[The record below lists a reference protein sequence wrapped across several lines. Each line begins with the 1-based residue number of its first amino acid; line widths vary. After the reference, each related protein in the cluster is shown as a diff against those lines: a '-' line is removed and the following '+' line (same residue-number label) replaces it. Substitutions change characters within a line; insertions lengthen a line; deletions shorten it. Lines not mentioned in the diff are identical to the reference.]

1 MSITKLIQELKNNN
15 EDFELYPTSKEMI
28 ECLRHRIAGDKEWL
42 DIGCG
47 TCNLKK
53 YLPASIK
60 NYYVIEKSK
69 ILLDK
74 LDAET
79 IVLGTDFYATY
90 LLDKPVDYVFCNPPY
105 SDFENW
111 AIQIISNSNCKK
123 IFLVIPTRWRDS
135 EKIKR
140 AIEDSKSK
148 SYIVDSFDFLDA
160 ERKARAVVDVVEIER
175 QYSTERYNDNNR
187 QYERIQFN
195 ETAFSQFLNEFFKI
209 EKEDKKSEDTSKDE
223 IKNKLVQAE
232 NKAMMLVDLYQYEY
246 KNFLDSFN
254 ALKGLNREIFNNI
267 GVDLYMIQKS
277 MQKQMTGLKTKYW
290 TILFEEFDELK
301 EKLTCDT
308 RRKFIQDF
316 RNLLTIDF
324 TIENIWVVVMWVI
337 KNANKHYEDQL
348 ISFYKKLSSPEN
360 IKQYVSNKRA
370 FETREWGNKRI
381 WSDSSTISHYF
392 LDYRIIMTNIFDYT
406 YMGWRNSDRN
416 TDNRYMSEKERLND
430 IFVIAQNLGFIVERD
445 CELPKK
451 TGEKY
456 FVYYKNS
463 DKVFME
469 YRVYKNDN
477 MHVKFDIEFSKAM
490 NVEVARLLGWITK
503 KEDIKKE
510 FDPKM
515 AKGAEKY
522 FKANRFIQ
530 LDGNGLKLLGTTKTA
545 EVA

>member
-1 MSITKLIQELKNNN
+1 MGINQLVLELKENN
-15 EDFELYPTSKEMI
+15 EDFEFYPTSKPMI
-28 ECLRHRIAGDKEWL
+28 ECIRHRIEKDKEWL

-53 YLPASIK
+53 YLPTTIK

-69 ILLDK
+69 ILLEK

-111 AIQIISNSNCKK
+111 AVQIISNANCKK
-123 IFLVIPTRWRDS
+123 IFLVIPMRWRDS

-160 ERKARAVVDVVEIER
+160 ERKARAVVDIVEIER
-175 QYSTERYNDNNR
+175 QYSTERYNDNSR

-195 ETAFSQFLNEFFKI
+195 ETAFSQFINEFFKT
-209 EKEDKKSEDTSKDE
+209 EEEDKKTEDTGKDE
-223 IKNKLVQAE
+223 IKNRLVQAE
-232 NKAMMLVDLYQYEY
+232 NKAVMLVDLYQYEY

-301 EKLTCDT
+301 EKLTCDV

-337 KNANKHYEDQL
+337 KNANKYYEDQL
-348 ISFYKKLSSPEN
+348 VSFYKKLSSPEN
-360 IKQYVSNKRA
+360 IKQYASNKRA

-381 WSDSSTISHYF
+381 WADSSTISHYV

-406 YMGWRNSDRN
+406 YMSWRNSDRN
-416 TDNRYMSEKERLND
+416 RDNSYSSERERLND
-430 IFVIAQNLGFIVERD
+430 IFVIAQNLGFIVDRN

-451 TGEKY
+451 TGDKY
-456 FVYYKNS
+456 FVYYKDS

-469 YRVYKNDN
+469 YRVYQNGN

-510 FDPKM
+510 FSPEM

-522 FKANRFIQ
+522 FKQNYTCI
-530 LDGNGLKLLGTTKTA
+530 GCNTLLLTTAK
-545 EVA
+545 

>member
-1 MSITKLIQELKNNN
+1 MGIANLVEELKENNQ
-15 EDFELYPTSKEMI
+15 DFEFYPTTKAMI
-28 ECLRHRIAGDKEWL
+28 ESLKYRIEGDKEWL
-42 DIGCG
+42 DVGCG

-53 YLPASIK
+53 YLPAGIK

-69 ILLDK
+69 ILLER

-79 IVLGTDFYATY
+79 IVLGTDFYSTY

-123 IFLVIPTRWRDS
+123 IFLVIPQRWKDS
-135 EKIKR
+135 ENIKR
-140 AIEDSKSK
+140 AIEDSRSK
-148 SYIVDSFDFLDA
+148 SIVIDSFDFLDA
-160 ERKARAVVDVVEIER
+160 DRKARAVVDIVEIER
-175 QYSTERYNDNNR
+175 QYRTEEYNDCNR
-187 QYERIQFN
+187 QYERKQFN
-195 ETAFSQFLNEFFKI
+195 ETAFSQFISDFFKV
-209 EKEDKKSEDTSKDE
+209 EEDKNTEETSKED
-223 IKNKLVQAE
+223 IKNRLVQAE
-232 NKAMMLVDLYQYEY
+232 NKASMLVELYQYEY

-254 ALKGLNREIFNNI
+254 ALKGLNREIFNNLGI
-267 GVDLYMIQKS
+267 ELYTIQKS

-290 TILFEEFDELK
+290 TILFEEFGELK

-337 KNANKHYEDQL
+337 KNANKYYSDQL
-348 ISFYKKLSSPEN
+348 VFFYKKLSSPEN
-360 IKQYVSNKRA
+360 VKQYVSNKRA

-381 WSDSSTISHYF
+381 WSDKSTISHYV

-406 YMGWRNSDRN
+406 YMSWRNSDRKR
-416 TDNRYMSEKERLND
+416 DNNYSSEKQRLND

-445 CELPKK
+445 CELPKT
-451 TGEKY
+451 TGVKY

-477 MHVKFDIEFSKAM
+477 MHVKFDIEFTKAM

-510 FDPKM
+510 FSPEM
-515 AKGAEKY
+515 AKGAEKAGVSA
-522 FKANRFIQ
+522 KATMELVR
-530 LDGNGLKLLGTTKTA
+530 DAMGLNY
-545 EVA
+545 